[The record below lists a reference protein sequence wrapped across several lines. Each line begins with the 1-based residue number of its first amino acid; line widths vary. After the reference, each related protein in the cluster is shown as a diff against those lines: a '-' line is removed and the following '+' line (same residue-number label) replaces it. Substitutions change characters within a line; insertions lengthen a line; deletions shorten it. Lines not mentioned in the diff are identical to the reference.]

1 MIDLWFTEKHS
12 EGAKFSIHVKKH
24 LYSAKSPFQQIDFFE
39 SEEFGKFF
47 TLDGIMMANEK
58 DEFIYHEMITH
69 VPLASNPLI
78 KKVLV
83 IGGGDGGTVRELTKY
98 TSLEEIHMVEID
110 EMVVK
115 ACREYLPITACK
127 LDDPRVKLYFED
139 GLAFVKT
146 KKDEYDL
153 ILVDSTD
160 PIGPGEGLF
169 SKEFYENCFEAL
181 TKNGILINQHESPYY
196 PFNVREMKR
205 AHNKIKDIF
214 PISEVYQFHMP
225 TYPSGH
231 WLFGFASKGTN
242 PLKFDAK
249 KWNDLKLET
258 KYYNTEI
265 HSASFALPNYVK
277 DLLANSD
284 EE

>member
-1 MIDLWFTEKHS
+1 M
-12 EGAKFSIHVKKH
+12 
-24 LYSAKSPFQQIDFFE
+24 
-39 SEEFGKFF
+39 
-47 TLDGIMMANEK
+47 
-58 DEFIYHEMITH
+58 
-69 VPLASNPLI
+69 
-78 KKVLV
+78 
-83 IGGGDGGTVRELTKY
+83 
-98 TSLEEIHMVEID
+98 
-110 EMVVK
+110 
-115 ACREYLPITACK
+115 C
-127 LDDPRVKLYFED
+127 
-139 GLAFVKT
+139 
-146 KKDEYDL
+146 
-153 ILVDSTD
+153 
-160 PIGPGEGLF
+160 

-196 PFNVREMKR
+196 PFNVREMKG